1 MRLQIGRRLRLFV
14 HHGLFVALLVAF
26 VTFLAYLAHEHR
38 VERDLTQ
45 TSRNTL
51 SAATLD
57 VLRQLDAPVRI
68 TAYAMARDARGD
80 NVHRRIENFLR
91 PYRRILPDLSLTLI
105 DPREQP
111 KAAAAAGVHAPVE
124 LVVEYK
130 RRTEHLTDFTEQ
142 AFANLLMRLARGA
155 ERLVLWLD
163 GHGERKLSGGA
174 NHDLGD
180 FGRQLLQKG
189 FRVNSV
195 NLAVAQ
201 EMPANAALLMIASP
215 QAEVMA
221 SEVQKIRKHLAEGG
235 NLLWLIDPEPLRGL
249 QPLAEQLGLVLMP
262 GIVVDPRANE
272 FRASPA
278 FAVGTAAG
286 YSPHAVTATLTLNT
300 LFPYS
305 RQIGTI
311 EGDEWRVTP
320 LVEVAPR
327 GWVETGRLDG
337 APTFDRNRDIPGPI
351 TIAAALERIVNDKA
365 QRIVVFG
372 NASFL
377 SNTYLGNGGNL
388 DLGVNLINW
397 LVGDDNLITIQ
408 PRSSADSRLE
418 IGQLAL
424 YLIAFSFLFVLPL
437 AFVITGAVIWWRRRR
452 I

>member
-1 MRLQIGRRLRLFV
+1 MPLFGGRRLRLFV
-14 HHGLFVALLVAF
+14 HHGLFVALLVAL
-26 VTFLAYLAHEHR
+26 VTSLAYLAHEHR
-38 VERDLTQ
+38 VEHDLTQ
-45 TSRNTL
+45 AGRNTL

-68 TAYAMARDARGD
+68 IAYAMSRDTRGD
-80 NVHRRIENFLR
+80 NVHHRIENFLR
-91 PYRRILPDLSLTLI
+91 PYRRVMPAMSLTLV

-111 KAAAAAGVHAPVE
+111 KAAAAAGVRAPVE

-130 RRTEHLTDFTEQ
+130 QRTEHLTDFTEQ
-142 AFANLLMRLARGA
+142 AFANLLMRLVRGA

-189 FRVNSV
+189 FRLNSV

-201 EMPANAALLMIASP
+201 DMPANAALLVIASP
-215 QAEVMA
+215 QTEMMA
-221 SEVQKIRKHLAEGG
+221 VEVQKIRKHIAEGG

-249 QPLAEQLGLVLMP
+249 QAVAEQLGLVLMP
-262 GIVVDPRANE
+262 GVVVDPRANE

-286 YSPHAVTATLTLNT
+286 YSPHAVTASLGLNT

-311 EGDEWRVTP
+311 ESDEWRATP

-337 APTFDRNRDIPGPI
+337 APTFDRERDIPGPV
-351 TIAAALERIVNDKA
+351 TIAVALERLISDKT
-365 QRIVVFG
+365 QRVVVFG

-377 SNTYLGNGGNL
+377 SNTYVGNGGNL
-388 DLGVNLINW
+388 DLGVNTVNW
-397 LVGDDNLITIQ
+397 LVGDDDLITIQ
-408 PRSSADSRLE
+408 PRPSADSRLE
-418 IGQLAL
+418 IGQFGL
-424 YLIAFSFLFVLPL
+424 YLIAFTFLFVLPL
-437 AFVITGAVIWWRRRR
+437 GFVITGAVIWWRRRR
-452 I
+452 L

>member
-1 MRLQIGRRLRLFV
+1 MRFPGWRRLRLIV
-14 HHGLFVALLVAF
+14 HHGLFVALLAAL

-68 TAYAMARDARGD
+68 TAYAMARDSRGD
-80 NVHRRIENFLR
+80 NVHHRIENFLR
-91 PYRRILPDLSLTLI
+91 PYRRVLPDLSLTLV
-105 DPREQP
+105 DPREHP
-111 KAAAAAGVHAPVE
+111 KAAAAAGVRAEVE
-124 LVVEYK
+124 LVVEYRK
-130 RRTEHLTDFTEQ
+130 RTEHLTDFTEQ

-163 GHGERKLSGGA
+163 GHGERKLRGGA

-201 EMPANAALLMIASP
+201 EMPANAALLLIASP
-215 QAEVMA
+215 QVEVMA
-221 SEVQKIRKHLAEGG
+221 SEAQKIRKHIAEGG

-249 QPLAEQLGLVLMP
+249 QQVAEQLGLVLMP
-262 GIVVDPRANE
+262 GVVVDPRASDY
-272 FRASPA
+272 RASPA

-286 YSPHAVTATLTLNT
+286 YSPHAATANLTLNT
-300 LFPYS
+300 FFPYA

-320 LVEVAPR
+320 LIEVAPR
-327 GWVETGRLDG
+327 GWVETGRSDG
-337 APTFDRNRDIPGPI
+337 APTFDKTRDIPGPV
-351 TIAAALERIVNDKA
+351 TIAIALERMVNDRA

-377 SNTYLGNGGNL
+377 SNTYLGIGGNL
-388 DLGVNLINW
+388 DLGVNLVNW
-397 LVGDDNLITIQ
+397 LVGDDDLITIQ
-408 PRSSADSRLE
+408 PRPSADSRLE

-424 YLIAFSFLFVLPL
+424 YLIAFSFLILLPF
-437 AFVITGAVIWWRRRR
+437 AFVITGAVIWWRRRK

>member
-1 MRLQIGRRLRLFV
+1 MRFPGWRRLQLLV
-14 HHGLFVALLVAF
+14 HHGLFVVLLVVL
-26 VTFLAYLAHEHR
+26 VTFLAYLAREHR
-38 VERDLTQ
+38 IERDLTQ

-51 SAATLD
+51 SPATLD

-68 TAYAMARDARGD
+68 TAYAMAKDARGD
-80 NVHRRIENFLR
+80 DVHHRIENFLR
-91 PYRRILPDLSLTLI
+91 PYQRILPDLSLTI
-105 DPREQP
+105 VDPREQP

-180 FGRQLLQKG
+180 FGRQLVQKG
-189 FRVNSV
+189 FRLNSV

-201 EMPANAALLMIASP
+201 EMPSNAALLVIASP
-215 QAEVMA
+215 QVEMMA
-221 SEVQKIRKHLAEGG
+221 SEVQKIRDYVAAGG

-249 QPLAEQLGLVLMP
+249 QPLAEQLGVVLMP
-262 GIVVDPRANE
+262 GVVVDPRATE

-278 FAVGTAAG
+278 FAVGTPAG
-286 YSPHAVTATLTLNT
+286 YSPHAVTATLNLNT
-300 LFPYS
+300 LFPYA

-311 EGDEWRVTP
+311 ESDEWRATP

-337 APTFDRNRDIPGPI
+337 APTFDPNHDIPGPV
-351 TIAAALERIVNDKA
+351 TIAVALERNVNDKA
-365 QRIVVFG
+365 QRVILFG

-388 DLGVNLINW
+388 DLGVNLVNW
-397 LVGDDNLITIQ
+397 LVGDDDLITIQ
-408 PRSSADSRLE
+408 PRPSADSHLE
-418 IGQLAL
+418 IGQFAL
-424 YLIAFSFLFVLPL
+424 YLIAFAFLFVLPF
-437 AFVITGAVIWWRRRR
+437 AFVITGSVIWWRRRKL
-452 I
+452 